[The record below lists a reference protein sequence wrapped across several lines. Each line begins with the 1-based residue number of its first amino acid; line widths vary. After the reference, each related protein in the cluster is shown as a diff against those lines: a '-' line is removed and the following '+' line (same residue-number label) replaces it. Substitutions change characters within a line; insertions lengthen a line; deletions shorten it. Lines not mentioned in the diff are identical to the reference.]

1 MYVLGVVNTIMYGD
15 NALIVED
22 NIGDFIP
29 LSTEEW
35 TCENFVETT
44 KEEFERLLLNK
55 LSKEGVLYGTK

>member
-15 NALIVED
+15 NALIVKD

-35 TCENFVETT
+35 V
-44 KEEFERLLLNK
+44 KEEFERLLLN
-55 LSKEGVLYGTK
+55 